1 MTDLMCIALAVYMEA
16 RGESLVGQIS
26 VAKVIQNRMA
36 RESATVCEVISKK
49 NQFPWFDNTIRTGKH
64 KIIFKKPSFD
74 NSLTVAELVLNDPT
88 LEDPTNGATFFH
100 GRAEKPSWAR
110 RLKLTLVEGG
120 HRFYK
125 ER

>member
-16 RGESLVGQIS
+16 KGESLVGQIS

-36 RESATVCEVISKK
+36 RESATACEVISKK
-49 NQFPWFDNTIRTGKH
+49 NQFPWFDNLTQTKKKKILKSDSYTKALTLAKRVTYKTI
-64 KIIFKKPSFD
+64 
-74 NSLTVAELVLNDPT
+74 
-88 LEDPTNGATFFH
+88 EDPTKGALYFFGH
-100 GRAEKPSWAR
+100 KEKPSCA
-110 RLKLTLVEGG
+110 KTCILTLREGG